1 MCVSFD
7 ASKSTKGASKLR
19 RDLINTE
26 IGHLRDLLPLPASTR
41 QRLSQLQLMALVCV
55 YVRKANY
62 FQQVFKRHDLG
73 QMPTPSIG
81 FSKAM
86 NGFLMMMTQ
95 NGKLLYISDNAAEYL
110 GHSME
115 DLLIHGDSV
124 YDIIDK
130 QDHQN
135 VQNELG
141 RPPGSVAAP
150 HAAVTAAD
158 DARIFLCRMNVSRN
172 ARRQMRFGDQ
182 KVILV
187 EGHFVSYL
195 PLCTRN
201 EPVLIATCTPV
212 AMPETRECVVQGATN
227 IFTSVHNMDMK
238 FASIDA
244 SGEFY
249 LGYSRQELLDVSWY
263 QLLHWDFMREAQSKH
278 RLITQSEQDRSC
290 ILLVRLQRR
299 NGTWLWIHCV
309 LQVKDASEAGQQPV
323 IICTNQVL
331 SEREAQ
337 VMRANSWLYHFYLVQ
352 TKLQYGMN
360 YEGQPAA
367 QQQASTSRSSASASS
382 PGGGYGYSHL
392 MNNPSPV
399 PSSCSASGDTSNTP
413 QPVHFQQQ
421 QQQQQHLVPPP
432 LASPLYVPPP
442 PPPHHHHAHNHLYS
456 SPVMDTYQ
464 HFALHPQQQ
473 QQQHHHHQH
482 HHQQQQQQHH
492 IHPQSGSSNTT
503 SGSASNPH
511 FAFAPS
517 PNAGHHQNYS
527 AGPAFSLGPQ
537 EASPY
542 HSGHQQLQHN
552 IKTEAYLSDIG
563 DRPELGGYHI
573 KIEAKSDEFQQASAM
588 DSNAM
593 ASGVYGSS
601 AVKEEPVVIESPEDA
616 MSPASSPP
624 RKRYRL
630 MAATLPSSTPPSAF
644 PPNGSGIGGEHQ
656 QLHQQ
661 THPQQHQH
669 QQNDWHRNHRN
680 DHHPHSGYGQSV
692 WPNAGWINTSYPVG
706 LAQLEEAG
714 YDSPD
719 MAYDRDSSFSPLIGI
734 SIGRA
739 SSPLSASSPS
749 SHAQQQRRL
758 LLRRKQ
764 QQPASAMD
772 PTDCLPHGRY
782 HSAESVQRVSDVSM
796 TMPPELSPLGYV
808 LTPAPTPPDAEEA
821 PSVSFPQSGG
831 IVEMEQRGPASLSS
845 EPEGANS
852 SMSFINAAILSGQN
866 DVVENQAILLDP
878 ANRHYVYHAASSS
891 AASVASA
898 ASAAPPVETACDPT
912 HPTPSADYH
921 TPATP
926 NSMDY
931 PKP

>member
-1 MCVSFD
+1 
-7 ASKSTKGASKLR
+7 
-19 RDLINTE
+19 
-26 IGHLRDLLPLPASTR
+26 
-41 QRLSQLQLMALVCV
+41 MALVCV

-141 RPPGSVAAP
+141 RPPGSGGGNSANIGGGP
-150 HAAVTAAD
+150 HAVVAPAD

-309 LQVKDASEAGQQPV
+309 LQVKDATEAGQQPV

-360 YEGQPAA
+360 YEGQQPA

-392 MNNPSPV
+392 MNNTSPV
-399 PSSCSASGDTSNTP
+399 PSSSCSASGDTSNTP

-421 QQQQQHLVPPP
+421 PQQHLVPPP
-432 LASPLYVPPP
+432 LNSPLYAPP
-442 PPPHHHHAHNHLYS
+442 PPPHHHHPHNHLYS

-464 HFALHPQQQ
+464 HFSLHPQQQ
-473 QQQHHHHQH
+473 QQQQH
-482 HHQQQQQQHH
+482 HHQQQQHQ
-492 IHPQSGSSNTT
+492 IHPQGAQSGSSTT
-503 SGSASNPH
+503 GSGNVVSSNPH
-511 FAFAPS
+511 FSFAPS
-517 PNAGHHQNYS
+517 PSSGHHHSYS
-527 AGPAFSLGPQ
+527 GVGGPFSLGPQ
-537 EASPY
+537 ETSPY
-542 HSGHQQLQHN
+542 HSGHQQMQQN
-552 IKTEAYLSDIG
+552 IKTEVYHSDLG
-563 DRPELGGYHI
+563 DRAELGGYHI
-573 KIEAKSDEFQQASAM
+573 KIEAKPDEFQHTSGM
-588 DSNAM
+588 DSSGM
-593 ASGVYGSS
+593 GPGVYGAS
-601 AVKEEPVVIESPEDA
+601 AVKEEPAVTESPEDP

-644 PPNGSGIGGEHQ
+644 PPNGSGIGGENQ

-661 THPQQHQH
+661 AHQQQHQH
-669 QQNDWHRNHRN
+669 QPNDWHRNHRS

-706 LAQLEEAG
+706 LAQLEETG

-739 SSPLSASSPS
+739 SSPSSSSSPS
-749 SHAQQQRRL
+749 NHALHQRRL

-764 QQPASAMD
+764 HQPTSAMD
-772 PTDCLPHGRY
+772 SRDSLPNGRY
-782 HSAESVQRVSDVSM
+782 HSAESVQRVPDVCI

-808 LTPAPTPPDAEEA
+808 LTPAPTPPDAEDA
-821 PSVSFPQSGG
+821 PSVCYPQN
-831 IVEMEQRGPASLSS
+831 IVEIELRVPASLSS
-845 EPEGANS
+845 EPDGAIS
-852 SMSFINAAILSGQN
+852 SLSFINATALSGPHELA
-866 DVVENQAILLDP
+866 ENQQAITLLT
-878 ANRHYVYHAASSS
+878 ANRHYLYHAA
-891 AASVASA
+891 ANTASVASA
-898 ASAAPPVETACDPT
+898 ASAAPPLETACDPT
-912 HPTPSADYH
+912 HPTPAVDYH
-921 TPATP
+921 TPTTP
-926 NSMDY
+926 TSMDY